1 MAVSNI
7 DVSTNLG
14 KLLQIAFSEGVRNQI
29 SEDFRDWEQIK
40 MNRVGEADGRELRF
54 IFERS
59 YGPAAIQYR
68 GTGTASFP
76 ASQQA
81 TTSEH
86 TAIYKE
92 IDATIELE
100 YNLWNRAR
108 KSPSKYAEPL
118 ALEVQA
124 KTIASK
130 RRLAI
135 DLFGDGTG
143 VVGTASSI
151 ADSSGNAETVV
162 TLNTADTARGFI
174 GWFEFGDLLL
184 AKTTAGAA
192 QTAPT
197 VTGTFYAWRVK
208 SKARRTDAVTLE
220 AVDSSGAVLPLTAS
234 NIAAT
239 NVFYRVGQPT
249 FPDLTAITGTTDYG
263 TLTEVIAGLESL
275 VSNDARTMHGIR
287 MTGAT
292 GASVLD
298 ANAEAI
304 DTSHVHEAMSN
315 AKIAVGQSKYK
326 WKKLCM
332 APEVHKAF
340 IESRETDRRFQT
352 VEDNK
357 RGTKYFAYVH
367 GEDTLE
373 CYESE
378 FVPKKRIY
386 ALPEQKSGQKVI
398 EFYGTDFEPVKA
410 GDMSEFHLKPASGGG
425 HQRSMV
431 SYMEAL
437 GVLINKH
444 PASCVQ
450 IRNFTF

>member
-1 MAVSNI
+1 MAIQSVDSAL
-7 DVSTNLG
+7 NLG

-29 SEDFRDWEQIK
+29 SEEFRDWEQIK
-40 MNRVGEADGRELRF
+40 MNRVGEANGRELRF
-54 IFERS
+54 LFEKS

-68 GTGTASFP
+68 GPGTATFP
-76 ASQQA
+76 TAQQV

-86 TAIYKE
+86 TAVYKE
-92 IDATIELE
+92 IDATVELE

-108 KSPSKYAEPL
+108 QSPDKYAEPL
-118 ALEVQA
+118 ALEIQA

-143 VVGTASSI
+143 VVGGASAVSDNTSAKEVTI
-151 ADSSGNAETVV
+151 TLDTSDS
-162 TLNTADTARGFI
+162 ARGFV

-184 AKTTAGAA
+184 AKSTAGAA

-208 SKARRTDAVTLE
+208 SKLRKQDKVVLE
-220 AVDSSGAVLPLTAS
+220 PIDSTGAVLAFSAS

-239 NVFYRVGQPT
+239 NVFYRIGQPT
-249 FPDLTAITGTTDYG
+249 IPDLTAITSSTDYG
-263 TLTEVIAGLESL
+263 TITEVIAGLESL
-275 VSNDARTMHGIR
+275 VSNDGRLIHGIT
-287 MTGAT
+287 MSGAT
-292 GASVLD
+292 GASVFD
-298 ANAEAI
+298 ASGEAI

-315 AKIAVGQSKYK
+315 AKILVGQSKYR
-326 WKKLCM
+326 WKKLVM

-340 IESRETDRRFQT
+340 IESRETDRRFQS

-357 RGTKYFAYVH
+357 RGVTYFAYVH
-367 GEDTLE
+367 GEDVLE

-378 FVPKKRIY
+378 FVQKKRIY
-386 ALPEQKSGQKVI
+386 ALPEQKAGQKVI
-398 EFYGTDFEPVKA
+398 EFYGTDFEPVRA

-437 GVLINKH
+437 GCLINKH
-444 PASCVQ
+444 PAGCVQ